1 MVTAILLMT
10 TYAVCPAQ
18 IYKYKDEN
26 GNWYFTDVEKGGM
39 KDMGSMDSVIETDP
53 TAEDLSQSFLEKF
66 KPKSEVE
73 KASLAT
79 MTVKTPAGSGSGFF
93 ISSNGYI
100 ITNKHVIRGSA
111 SADHRHRKGLT
122 PQETSYEMAQNNDP
136 PPVRFQK
143 VVQTF
148 QSRQNQ
154 TSNYSR
160 KKKVTSG
167 SRGYKVILKDKSE
180 HYVHLISESRKHD
193 LALLKMGRFTTPFL
207 SPLTMGGV
215 HQGMPVYA
223 IGSPIGLRDSVTAG
237 IVSGIEKGYIK
248 TDAQIYPGNSGGPLV
263 TKEGQVIGINTMKRI
278 THKFE
283 GLGFAIPIDR
293 ALEEFQRYINP

>member
-1 MVTAILLMT
+1 MKKIIIFMVTAILLMT

-39 KDMGSMDSVIETDP
+39 KDMGSMDSVVETDP

-111 SADHRHRKGLT
+111 SADDRHRQGVTAAEKNYG
-122 PQETSYEMAQNNDP
+122 MAW
-136 PPVRFQK
+136 VI
-143 VVQTF
+143 QTF

-160 KKKVTSG
+160 KKKVTRR

-180 HYVHLISESRKHD
+180 HYVHLISESKKHD
-193 LALLKMGRFTTPFL
+193 LALLKMDRFTTPFL